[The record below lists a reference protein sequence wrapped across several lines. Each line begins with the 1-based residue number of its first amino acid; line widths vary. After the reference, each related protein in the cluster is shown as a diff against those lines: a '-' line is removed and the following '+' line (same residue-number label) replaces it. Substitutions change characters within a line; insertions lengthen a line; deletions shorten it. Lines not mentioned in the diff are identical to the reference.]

1 MKKVVGVKNNQRVM
15 QTKLTIRHTF
25 LKLLKKR
32 KFEEVTVTDICKDA
46 KITRGTFYRYYK
58 STFALMDQLRNNLAK
73 EIIALI
79 KKRFDDADWNIL
91 PAIFEVLKKSD
102 PEVVRVALN
111 KKNGSQC
118 LGRIFASLKEAIRP
132 TVMREIKMITNDDF
146 DYLYAYITTGISG
159 ILILWVEKGMNPDTS
174 VIEKSILAMVNKS
187 RLQMA
192 EEMPNIWAMK

>member
-1 MKKVVGVKNNQRVM
+1 M
-15 QTKLTIRHTF
+15 
-25 LKLLKKR
+25 
-32 KFEEVTVTDICKDA
+32 
-46 KITRGTFYRYYK
+46 
-58 STFALMDQLRNNLAK
+58 
-73 EIIALI
+73 
-79 KKRFDDADWNIL
+79 
-91 PAIFEVLKKSD
+91 
-102 PEVVRVALN
+102 N

-118 LGRIFASLKEAIRP
+118 VGRIFASLKEAIRP

>member
-46 KITRGTFYRYYK
+46 KITRGTFYRYYQ

-91 PAIFEVLKKSD
+91 PVIFEVLKKSD
-102 PEVVRVALN
+102 PEVV
-111 KKNGSQC
+111 
-118 LGRIFASLKEAIRP
+118 E
-132 TVMREIKMITNDDF
+132 
-146 DYLYAYITTGISG
+146 
-159 ILILWVEKGMNPDTS
+159 
-174 VIEKSILAMVNKS
+174 
-187 RLQMA
+187 
-192 EEMPNIWAMK
+192 